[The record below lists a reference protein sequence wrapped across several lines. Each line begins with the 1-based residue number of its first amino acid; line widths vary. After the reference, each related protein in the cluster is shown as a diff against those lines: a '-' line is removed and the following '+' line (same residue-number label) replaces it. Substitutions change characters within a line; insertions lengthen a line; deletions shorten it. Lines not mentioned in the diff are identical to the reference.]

1 MRNRGLT
8 LIAAPAKRRVMKNLL
23 LIAAASAALMAC
35 ERETIVVG
43 ADKKAE
49 VAAANAANAANVV
62 LPPSI
67 VATKKYRCA
76 DSSVVNVDWLS
87 DKKSANLR
95 TEDSTGPTQLKAA
108 AEGDALTA
116 EGYSLT
122 GDAAASSINLTRPGK
137 DAQSCKA

>member
-1 MRNRGLT
+1 
-8 LIAAPAKRRVMKNLL
+8 MKNLL
-23 LIAAASAALMAC
+23 LLAAAGAALMAC
-35 ERETIVVG
+35 EKETIVLG

-67 VATKKYRCA
+67 AATKIYRCK
-76 DSSVVNVDWLS
+76 DNSVIHIDWLS
-87 DKKSANLR
+87 DKMTANFRAEQTGTPVQLKSAIAG
-95 TEDSTGPTQLKAA
+95 EAMV
-108 AEGDALTA
+108 A

-122 GDAAASSINLTRPGK
+122 GDAAAASINITRPGK

>member
-1 MRNRGLT
+1 
-8 LIAAPAKRRVMKNLL
+8 MKNLL
-23 LIAAASAALMAC
+23 LLVAASAALMAC
-35 ERETIVVG
+35 EKETIVLG

-67 VATKKYRCA
+67 AASKIYRCA
-76 DSSVVNVDWLS
+76 DSSVIYVDWLS
-87 DKKSANLR
+87 DKQSANFRAEKTGTPVQLKSAVAG
-95 TEDSTGPTQLKAA
+95 EAM
-108 AEGDALTA
+108 TA

-122 GDAAASSINLTRPGK
+122 GDATSTSINITRPGK